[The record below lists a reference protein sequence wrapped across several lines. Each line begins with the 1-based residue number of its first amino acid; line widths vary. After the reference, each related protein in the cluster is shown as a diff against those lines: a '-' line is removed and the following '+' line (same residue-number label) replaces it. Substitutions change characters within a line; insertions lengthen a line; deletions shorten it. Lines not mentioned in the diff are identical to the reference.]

1 MCKFGIIKSLRKRF
15 LKKRRNTTFN
25 IIQFTSIQSYNI
37 YITEVENADNFNPN
51 ATHVHNTYNAQDQP
65 NKESDTEPQE

>member
-15 LKKRRNTTFN
+15 LKKRRNTTLN

-51 ATHVHNTYNAQDQP
+51 ATNVNNTYYAQ
-65 NKESDTEPQE
+65 EPKDEEPDGETR

>member
-1 MCKFGIIKSLRKRF
+1 MCKFGIIKSLRKIF

-37 YITEVENADNFNPN
+37 FITKVENADNFNPI
-51 ATHVHNTYNAQDQP
+51 ATNVNNTYYDRDSLDEDP
-65 NKESDTEPQE
+65 DEETR

>member
-51 ATHVHNTYNAQDQP
+51 ATNVNNTYYTQDP
-65 NKESDTEPQE
+65 KDEEPDE

>member
-15 LKKRRNTTFN
+15 FKKRRNTTFN

-37 YITEVENADNFNPN
+37 FITKVENADNFNPI
-51 ATHVHNTYNAQDQP
+51 ATNVNNTYYDRDSHDEDP
-65 NKESDTEPQE
+65 DEETR